1 MSDSVGALPLPAP
14 APTVW
19 PPLDRS
25 LSPGDPAL
33 LHLASFAATVLQVD
47 VGAAWTVLDPGRPDQ
62 PLAIDGARLGTG
74 PVRRCWFSDP
84 REGYFAP
91 EDLPGL
97 FVYRSGV
104 NATEFERWSA
114 DNYHRNSRIAIAWIP
129 PQAEEDAKRRERD
142 PFFNAVSSALHR
154 AFVFRRHAAWVRDE
168 DLADEDGLVSA
179 AQATSASPVTLSGAQ
194 LDGPLAGAALTP
206 GRPVQLTTSAAAGA
220 YNVTDAIVIT
230 GTLDNGVAHTDR
242 LFLTDTNGGETIV
255 GTWSFATVTSVAI
268 PAQFLTT
275 GAITL
280 GYYASPEA
288 KFGSLVQ
295 RPAGL
300 VKLALRSIAVAAI
313 PVKRGTDTPLNHRC
327 LELLLDVVESLGI
340 DPLEHAEAYDPTEA
354 AGLTATFAQGNF
366 NPFNSFEL

>member
-25 LSPGDPAL
+25 LAPGDPAL
-33 LHLASFAATVLQVD
+33 LHLASFAATVLQAD
-47 VGAAWTVLDPGRPDQ
+47 VGAAWAVLDPGRPDQ
-62 PLAIDGARLGTG
+62 PLAVDGVRLGTG

-97 FVYRSGV
+97 FVYRSGA

-129 PQAEEDAKRRERD
+129 PQAEEDAKRRLRD
-142 PFFNAVSSALHR
+142 PFFNAASAALHR
-154 AFVFRRHAAWVRDE
+154 AFVFRRHAAWIRDE
-168 DLADEDGLVSA
+168 DLADENGLVTA
-179 AQATSASPVTLSGAQ
+179 AQATSAAPVTLSGAS
-194 LDGPLAGAALTP
+194 LDGALAGSALTP
-206 GRPVQLTTSAAAGA
+206 GRPVQILTSAAAGA
-220 YNVTDAIVIT
+220 YNVTDPIVIT

-242 LFLTDTNGGETIV
+242 LFLTDTNGGETVV
-255 GTWSFATVTSVAI
+255 GTWSFGRVTSVAI
-268 PAQFLTT
+268 PAQLLTT
-275 GAITL
+275 GALML
-280 GYYASPEA
+280 GFYASPDV

-300 VKLALRSIAVAAI
+300 VRLALRSISVAAI
-313 PVKRGTDTPLNHRC
+313 PVKRGADTPTNYRG

-340 DPLEHAEAYDPTEA
+340 DPLEHAEAYDPEVA
-354 AGLTATFAQGNF
+354 AGLSATFAQGNF

>member
-1 MSDSVGALPLPAP
+1 MSDSIGALPLPAP

-25 LSPGDPAL
+25 LAPGDPAL
-33 LHLASFAATVLQVD
+33 LHLASFTATVLQAD
-47 VGAAWTVLDPGRPDQ
+47 VGTAWAVLEPGRPDQ
-62 PLAIDGARLGTG
+62 PLAVDGVRLGTG

-97 FVYRSGV
+97 FVYRSG
-104 NATEFERWSA
+104 ASTTDFERWSA
-114 DNYHRNSRIAIAWIP
+114 DNYHRKSRIAIAWLP
-129 PQAEEDAKRRERD
+129 TKTEEDFQRRERD
-142 PFFNAVSSALHR
+142 PFFNAVSGALHR
-154 AFVFRRHAAWVRDE
+154 AFTFRRHAAWILDS
-168 DLADEDGLVSA
+168 DLADADGLVA
-179 AQATSASPVTLSGAQ
+179 APVATSASPVTLAGAQ
-194 LDGPLAGAALTP
+194 LDGALAGAALAP
-206 GRPVQLTTSAAAGA
+206 GRPVQIVTSAAVGA
-220 YNVTDAIVIT
+220 YNTTAPIVVT

-242 LFLTDTNGGETIV
+242 LFLTSSNGGETVV
-255 GTWSFATVTSVAI
+255 GTWSFGRVTSVAI
-268 PAQFLTT
+268 PAQLLTSGT
-275 GAITL
+275 ITL
-280 GYYASPEA
+280 GFYASPEA

-300 VKLALRSIAVAAI
+300 VRMALQSVAVTAI
-313 PVKRGTDTPLNHRC
+313 PVKRANDVPLPYRG

-340 DPLEHAEAYDPTEA
+340 DPLQHAEAYDPTTA